1 MLIFLY
7 VSHLYIY
14 IYIYI
19 FKFLK
24 ENNAN
29 EQYEILIF
37 FQLAVRG
44 SDLTQS
50 CRQMADAQIHS
61 CACPEWV

>member
-1 MLIFLY
+1 MFIFLY

-14 IYIYI
+14 IY

-29 EQYEILIF
+29 EKYEILIF
-37 FQLAVRG
+37 FELAVQG
-44 SDLTQS
+44 SDFTVLTS
-50 CRQMADAQIHS
+50 DGG
-61 CACPEWV
+61 CPNTFLRLS